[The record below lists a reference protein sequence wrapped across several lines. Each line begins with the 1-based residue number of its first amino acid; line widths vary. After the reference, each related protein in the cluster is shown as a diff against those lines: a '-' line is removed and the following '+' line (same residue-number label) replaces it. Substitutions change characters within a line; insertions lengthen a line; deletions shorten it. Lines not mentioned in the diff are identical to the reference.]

1 MKNWL
6 LLLMLI
12 PFAGVAQKK
21 GKNNSKTSTTQQQNR
36 FTINGT
42 VSGFADG
49 TVVDLLNGN
58 NGAPEAT
65 ATIKDGKFSISGKVE
80 FPDFKLIS
88 FNKQQQQFIP
98 IFLDNSTVTVVA
110 KHNALDAAEVTGSP
124 SHEDFKAFSAVTKP
138 YQHLFAQEGSGS
150 ETDVKAAAGI
160 TEEFA
165 RKNLN
170 SYIAPMAIYRNFQLT
185 GDAKLMEE
193 LYKGLKP
200 EIQST
205 PVGSYIANQIEEAN
219 RNPIGQ
225 VLPDFTQTDT
235 SGNAVKLSHFLGKYV
250 LVDFWASWC
259 GPCRQE
265 NPNVVNAYHK
275 FKDKNFTVLGV
286 SLDKS
291 RDPWMA
297 AIYKDRLTWPHVS
310 DLKGWGNEVAKQYQ
324 IYSIP
329 QNFLIDP
336 QGKIVAKNLRGPA
349 LEAKLASLLNK

>member
-1 MKNWL
+1 MKKWLFL
-6 LLLMLI
+6 LLVLPSVVI
-12 PFAGVAQKK
+12 AQKK
-21 GKNNSKTSTTQQQNR
+21 GKGNDKNVATQQLNK

-42 VSGFADG
+42 VTGFPDG

-65 ATIKDGKFSISGKVE
+65 ASVKDGKFTITGKVE
-80 FPDFKLIS
+80 FPDFKLVS

-98 IFLDNSTVTVVA
+98 IFLDNSNVTVVA

-124 SHEDFKAFSAVTKP
+124 SHEDFKAFTAVTKP
-138 YQHLFAQEGSGS
+138 YQHLFMQEGGGS
-150 ETDVKAAAGI
+150 EEEMKGAAMV
-160 TEEFA
+160 TESFA
-165 RKNLN
+165 RKNLQ

-193 LYKGLKP
+193 LYNGLKK
-200 EIQST
+200 EVKET
-205 PVGSYIANQIEEAN
+205 PVGNYLANQIEEAN
-219 RNPIGQ
+219 RNPIGA
-225 VLPDFTQTDT
+225 VLPDFSQEDT
-235 SGNAVKLSHFLGKYV
+235 SGKEVKLSHFLGKYV

-275 FKDKNFTVLGV
+275 FKHKNFTVLGV

-297 AIYKDRLTWPHVS
+297 AIYKDKLTWPHVS

-336 QGKIVAKNLRGPA
+336 EGKIVAKNLRGPA
-349 LEAKLASLLNK
+349 LEAKLASLIK

>member
-1 MKNWL
+1 MKKWL
-6 LLLMLI
+6 FLLMFLPVLGI
-12 PFAGVAQKK
+12 AQKK
-21 GKNNSKTSTTQQQNR
+21 AKNKTAGTDVIKQNS

-42 VSGFADG
+42 VSGFPDG

-65 ATIKDGKFSISGKVE
+65 ATLKEGKFIITGKVE
-80 FPDFKLIS
+80 FPDFKLVS

-98 IFLDNSTVTVVA
+98 IFLDNSNVTVVA

-124 SHEDFKAFSAVTKP
+124 SHEDFKAFTAVTKP
-138 YQHLFAQEGSGS
+138 YQHLFMQEGGGGS
-150 ETDVKAAAGI
+150 EEEVKGAASV
-160 TEEFA
+160 TESFA
-165 RKNLN
+165 RKNLQ

-193 LYKGLKP
+193 LYNSLKP
-200 EIQST
+200 EIKAT
-205 PVGSYIANQIEEAN
+205 PVGNYIANQIEEAN

-225 VLPDFTQTDT
+225 VLPDFSQEDT
-235 SGNAVKLSHFLGKYV
+235 SGKEVKLSHFLGKYV

-265 NPNVVNAYHK
+265 NPNVVDAYHK
-275 FKDKNFTVLGV
+275 FKHKNFTVLGV
-286 SLDKS
+286 SLDKA
-291 RDPWMA
+291 REPWMA
-297 AIYKDRLTWPHVS
+297 AIHKDKLEWPHVS

-349 LEAKLASLLNK
+349 LEAKLASLLK